1 MSWTRETP
9 SSSPPFQPI
18 ARALIIVITASLS
31 LVAGLIGLL
40 AAMIGLFVMASVAA
54 GTPAHNRAGN
64 RIPVRALI

>member
-18 ARALIIVITASLS
+18 TRALIIVITASLS

-40 AAMIGLFVMASVAA
+40 AAMIGLFAWQALR
-54 GTPAHNRAGN
+54 PARL
-64 RIPVRALI
+64 PTTEPETEFQFVR